1 MCVCG
6 SWHLLFHSFCLC
18 GLCIFKDSFAII
30 LVWFWKRALNLP
42 YLSAI
47 SKLLY
52 FSHFHTIYSIFIK
65 YSIHSEK
72 CMKHTFTD

>member
-1 MCVCG
+1 MCVRVCVCG
-6 SWHLLFHSFCLC
+6 CWHLLFHSFCLC

-52 FSHFHTIYSIFIK
+52 FSHFHITLLYFYKI
-65 YSIHSEK
+65 
-72 CMKHTFTD
+72 